1 MVDSRRAYG
10 YVCEETGELPT
21 AAEERRDAANT
32 KSCTRVNRLQ
42 VEEHNA
48 ARPQRCEKTHW
59 DIITGQRSICTL
71 HIR

>member
-48 ARPQRCEKTHW
+48 ARPQRCEKTH
-59 DIITGQRSICTL
+59 
-71 HIR
+71 